1 MAILTNARRL
11 LTKIESSSGTD
22 SSPAGTDALLVSN
35 LEVSPVES
43 GTAGREIIR
52 PYLGATEQLLTDTK
66 ISLSFDVEMSGSGSA
81 GTASRIDS
89 LLRACGMSATTTGS
103 AVTGSS
109 QAGSAGSIT
118 LASGASATDDA
129 YTGMCITITSGTG
142 NGHKGLITSYTGS
155 SKVATV
161 QASTAAFTPGASS
174 GYSISANVQYKPL
187 SSTFESTTLYF
198 NNGGIRH
205 IATNCRGSFSFSLE
219 TGGIPVFSFS
229 MIGVYNSPTDTAAGS
244 TSYSNQSVPVV
255 AKSGNTVATNILG
268 YSPAVQS
275 ISFDMANEVAFRQLI
290 GADKDVIISARNPAG
305 EAVVELPTIAQ
316 KDYFTLANS
325 ESTDLVAFQHGT
337 TAGNIVSFVAEKVD
351 LSNPT
356 LSDSDGIQHIT
367 LPLSFLPTSGNDEVL
382 LTFQ

>member
-66 ISLSFDVEMSGSGSA
+66 ISIGFDVEMSGSGSA

-219 TGGIPVFSFS
+219 TSGIPVFSFS

-244 TSYSNQSVPVV
+244 TTYSNQSVPVV

-290 GADKDVIISARNPAG
+290 GADKDVIISARNPSG

-316 KDYFTLANS
+316 KDYFTLANT

-356 LSDSDGIQHIT
+356 LSDSDGIQHVG